1 MRYAAIMRRAT
12 LLLLLAAS
20 SVARVAHAAPWVVT
34 AEGGAEGDT
43 NVQRVETGPGLDTS
57 RIAGTV
63 LRFGGRLDRKATLA
77 GGAYAL
83 GLSTLARLVQISEAS
98 AENVA
103 LFAGDLRWLHPLSAR
118 PVSLGVAINAADAV
132 PITDEIGARTFRNL
146 GADALVVLDGGDDR
160 HLTIGF
166 GARDFVYKENHGFD
180 WSGPAASARLD
191 LALWQPSG
199 GTRSLELAALL
210 AFEARDYA
218 SSALTNICPPGAPPS
233 IDCSAGSSL
242 RRRDRFQRA
251 GLDVT
256 WTGGFVATGGYQL
269 TVINSNSYGQSFVR
283 HKVSASVT
291 TPLPHEL
298 YATVLAQLQ
307 LDQYLDGLVVKTDLQ
322 RSEFTSLDDENRST
336 LQVRLGRS
344 LSDAW
349 SIEARGAVWRDLGGQ
364 MDTAFRRSL
373 LYVGAIF
380 SR

>member
-1 MRYAAIMRRAT
+1 MRRAI
-12 LLLLLAAS
+12 LVVLLAAAS
-20 SVARVAHAAPWVVT
+20 GTRAAHAAPWVVT

-43 NVQRVETGPGLDTS
+43 NVLRVEPGPGPDTS
-57 RIAGTV
+57 RLAGTV
-63 LRFGGRLDRKATLA
+63 LRFGGRLDRKAKLA

-83 GLSTLARLVQISEAS
+83 GLSTLARLVQVAEAS

-103 LFAGDLRWLHPLSAR
+103 LFAGDLRWLHPLQAR
-118 PVSLGVAINAADAV
+118 PVSLGFALNAADAV

-166 GARDFVYKENHGFD
+166 GARDFVYKENRSFD

-251 GLDVT
+251 GLEVT

-269 TVINSNSYGQSFVR
+269 TVINSNSYGQSFAR

-307 LDQYLDGLVVKTDLQ
+307 IDQYLDGLVVKTDLQ

-349 SIEARGAVWRDLGGQ
+349 SLEARGALWRDLGAH
-364 MDTAFRRSL
+364 MDTSFRRSL